1 MDTINTA
8 YTKNLVAGAR
18 YNIRPVDVPAA
29 RTHYAKDPYIL
40 MAFNSRAAILS
51 DENSICTC
59 ILLHR
64 HRFKIVNR

>member
-1 MDTINTA
+1 MDEVNDVCA
-8 YTKNLVAGAR
+8 ENLMAGAR

-59 ILLHR
+59 ILLHK